1 MENAATEPQNFI
13 NLIVFFVMMALLL
26 AVTVVFIY
34 TYSKKRILNEEV
46 KRSELE
52 LRHKTELLHAV
63 LMAQEEERQN
73 IARDLHDEIGANLTI
88 IYQGASR
95 LADVSGN
102 GEYAGILSLT
112 SKTIQSTRRISHQ
125 LLPPVLKEF
134 GLAAALRELFE
145 DVAIGGR
152 VKTKCT
158 AEINENGLNGEQK
171 LNIFRISQELV
182 NNSLKHGEATEIT
195 LELAESGKGLY
206 YSYKDNGKGFDM
218 AKAGKGL
225 GLKNIENRAEM
236 LNASLK
242 YKTEQGKGVGVLIL
256 VKYPA

>member
-1 MENAATEPQNFI
+1 MENTVPGTENFI
-13 NLIVFFVMMALLL
+13 SLIVFFILMALLL

-34 TYSKKRILNEEV
+34 TYSKKRILNEEI

-52 LRHKTELLHAV
+52 LKHKTELLHAV
-63 LMAQEEERQN
+63 LMAQEEERQT

-95 LADVSGN
+95 LADAAHMD
-102 GEYAGILSLT
+102 EYTGILALT

-125 LLPPVLKEF
+125 LLPPILKEF
-134 GLAAALRELFE
+134 GLAAALKELFS
-145 DVAIGGR
+145 DVEVGGKVR
-152 VKTKCT
+152 ANCV
-158 AEINENGLNGEQK
+158 AEINETSLSQEQK

-182 NNSLKHGEATEIT
+182 NNSLKHGNATEIT
-195 LELAESGKGLY
+195 LELVESGKGLY
-206 YSYKDNGKGFDM
+206 YSYRDNGKGFDP

-242 YKTEQGKGVGVLIL
+242 YKTGEGEGMGLL
-256 VKYPA
+256 LLMKYPA